1 MENKEVEQA
10 LDRLL
15 NDDYNFPH
23 DFYGEDKATAC
34 ECDVDA
40 LISYIEQLEQ
50 AVNKLCKTLEDI
62 DGDYEVELC
71 PAVEYDWIPKNYNEC
86 ACCTHENGSK
96 ECWKKWSLQ
105 NEK

>member
-15 NDDYNFPH
+15 NDDYDFLH
-23 DFYGEDKATAC
+23 DFYGEDKATAW

-50 AVNKLCKTLEDI
+50 ENKMLKDKAT
-62 DGDYEVELC
+62 
-71 PAVEYDWIPKNYNEC
+71 PKE
-86 ACCTHENGSK
+86 AI
-96 ECWKKWSLQ
+96 
-105 NEK
+105 